1 MEPKLII
8 LQHLFL
14 NKSFTQFEQQCTKVI
29 FFQTNARL
37 HWGDQN

>member
-14 NKSFTQFEQQCTKVI
+14 NDSFTQFEQQFTKVI
-29 FFQTNARL
+29 FF
-37 HWGDQN
+37 